1 MKRQN
6 NLFEKIRS
14 FENVLKASKKARR
27 GKRYKASTAR
37 FEYNLE
43 KNIQKIVDDLK
54 NKTYEPGSYY
64 DFYITDPK
72 KRLISAAPYFDRVI
86 HHALINILG
95 PVLERSFIYDSY
107 ACIKGKG
114 THKAVQRYK
123 EFQKKNAY
131 VLKCDIR
138 KYFES
143 IDREILFNQ
152 IEHKI
157 KCCDTLWLVRKI
169 IDSRESSKGIEY
181 FAGDDLF
188 TPLYRK
194 KGIPIG
200 NLTSQFFAN
209 LYLNDF
215 DHFMKEVVKAGFYI
229 RYCDDF
235 VVFGNSKL
243 WLNEVK
249 CKIIGNLKTVRLRLH
264 ENKSRIYKTS
274 DGVDFLG
281 YRIYPDYLRVR
292 KTVVKRYSKKLKKM
306 AEDYRTGRV
315 VFPRI
320 KSSIQSW
327 IGHVKHAN
335 SFTLRKELL
344 GNTILSKT
352 CPPLAS
358 SHCPPLAGAGGG
370 TGRTRN
376 FGRLIIRIS
385 ISIFKP

>member
-6 NLFEKIRS
+6 NLFEKIVS

-37 FEYNLE
+37 FEYYLE
-43 KNIQKIVDDLK
+43 NSILKIIEVLK

-64 DFYITDPK
+64 DFYIHDPK

-86 HHALINILG
+86 HHALINIIG
-95 PVLERSFIYDSY
+95 PIIEKSFIYDTY

-123 EFQKKNAY
+123 EFQKKNKY

-143 IDREILFNQ
+143 IDLEILLNKVAN
-152 IEHKI
+152 KI
-157 KCCDTLWLVRKI
+157 KCSDTLCLVRKI
-169 IDSRESSKGIEY
+169 INSRQSGKEIEY
-181 FAGDDLF
+181 FTGDDLF
-188 TPLYRK
+188 TPLNRK

-215 DHFMKEVVKAGFYI
+215 DHFIKEDVKAKCYI

-235 VVFGNSKL
+235 VIFGNSKM
-243 WLNEVK
+243 WLNQVK
-249 CKIIGNLKTVRLRLH
+249 LKIMDYLKTLRLRLH
-264 ENKSRIYKTS
+264 ENKSRIYRTS

-281 YRIYPDYLRVR
+281 YRIFPCYMLVR
-292 KTVVKRYSKKLKKM
+292 KSVVKRYRRKIKKM
-306 AEDYRTGRV
+306 ATDYRNGSIELNRV
-315 VFPRI
+315 

-344 GNTILSKT
+344 GNAVLSK
-352 CPPLAS
+352 AF
-358 SHCPPLAGAGGG
+358 H
-370 TGRTRN
+370 
-376 FGRLIIRIS
+376 
-385 ISIFKP
+385 